1 MSPIDA
7 GYPLLFASGLLG
19 GFGHC
24 LGMCGPLAAALSSLR
39 PGREGAVPVLLYH
52 LGRITTYSL
61 LGGVAGAAGSF
72 LAVAGRIGGAQRG
85 ILFAAGILTA
95 AAGLWAGGWI
105 PAPGPAPG
113 GRIASRIAR
122 ATRHL
127 SGAGG
132 PGAWYPLG
140 LLLGFLP
147 CGLVY
152 AALLAAAGNGVQAR
166 TPAEGFLHGFLS
178 MTAFGLG
185 TAPALLLLGTTAG
198 LLAGRVR
205 AGLRRVSSL
214 LLVAAGLLFVYR
226 GIAG

>member
-24 LGMCGPLAAALSSLR
+24 LGMCGPLAASLSALR
-39 PGREGAVPVLLYH
+39 PGRGGTVPVLYYH

-61 LGGVAGAAGSF
+61 LGGAAGAAGSF

-85 ILFAAGILTA
+85 ILLLTGILTA

-105 PAPGPAPG
+105 PGAAAAPG
-113 GRIASRIAR
+113 GRIASRIGRAAR
-122 ATRHL
+122 SL
-127 SGAGG
+127 SGTGTA
-132 PGAWYPLG
+132 GAWYPLG

-152 AALLAAAGNGVQAR
+152 AALLVAAGKGVQAP
-166 TPAEGFLHGFLS
+166 TPAEGFLHGFLAMAS
-178 MTAFGLG
+178 FGLG
-185 TAPALLLLGTTAG
+185 TAPALLLLGTAAG
-198 LLAGRVR
+198 LLAGRAR
-205 AGLRRVSSL
+205 ARLHRVSSL